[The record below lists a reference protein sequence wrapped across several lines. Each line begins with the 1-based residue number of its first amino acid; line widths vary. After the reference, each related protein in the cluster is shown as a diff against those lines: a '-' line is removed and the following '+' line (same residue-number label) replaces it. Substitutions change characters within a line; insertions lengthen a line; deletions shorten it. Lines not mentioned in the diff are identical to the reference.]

1 MAMYW
6 VVNTSRGQHQVY
18 APTAQQAATI
28 TFQQTGETVPPPSGQ
43 GSPTRIEGIPEIQAG
58 SGGSFADQ
66 WSGSGLASDA
76 TGPASGLAGQDTPPP
91 APPGGPGNVLGGL
104 ERVAPVAAYR
114 RGLQRQGIPESGILS
129 SYLSELYGP
138 AAATFGVQQA
148 LGQTP
153 YTDLE
158 NAFQH
163 FVTESPVGGTR
174 QRATNAFNALTTGA
188 ANTNEALARYRDP
201 YAEARQGGEV
211 DDDALSDIFS
221 LAGQAAAT
229 KYSPFA
235 ARRLLRSPGR
245 VQSLYEQGG
254 FEGNILDHIRKLYGL

>member
-1 MAMYW
+1 MAMWW
-6 VVNTSRGQHQVY
+6 VVNTSRGQQQVY
-18 APTAQQAATI
+18 APTSQEAVKIVA
-28 TFQQTGETVPPPSGQ
+28 QQTGETVPAPQGQ
-43 GSPTRIEGIPEIQAG
+43 GFPSKVTGIPEIQSG
-58 SGGSFADQ
+58 SGGSFAGQ
-66 WSGSGLASDA
+66 WTSAGLASDQ
-76 TGPASGLAGQDTPPP
+76 TSPGPQQPSPPQ
-91 APPGGPGNVLGGL
+91 GPGNVLGGL

-153 YTDLE
+153 YTDPE

-245 VQSLYEQGG
+245 VQGLYEQGG